1 MFTRSSLIL
10 FEIVLVLCLTESTK
24 AFVASRQ
31 KRNAW
36 IHIYS
41 SVSSDGSV
49 GDFTDGEK
57 RRREEEFLNL
67 EPLKDSDARRQRKD
81 KDTRNSVQF
90 TKYGNDLWTLR
101 SSMATLSSEL
111 ISAITSGKREVA
123 NAIRKTLRKIES
135 RDAELV
141 YQLEL
146 EAMEKAKVKGEINAS
161 EQHKA
166 TALNARACLPQF
178 NLEGLWVGKYVY

>member
-1 MFTRSSLIL
+1 MFTRSSLFLIG
-10 FEIVLVLCLTESTK
+10 IVLVLCLTESAK
-24 AFVASRQ
+24 AFVTSRQ
-31 KRNAW
+31 KRTSW
-36 IHIYS
+36 THTYS
-41 SVSSDGSV
+41 YMSSDGSV

-57 RRREEEFLNL
+57 RRRAEEFLNL

-81 KDTRNSVQF
+81 KDVRNSVQF
-90 TKYGNDLWTLR
+90 AKYGNDLWTLR
-101 SSMATLSSEL
+101 SSMVTLSSEL
-111 ISAITSGKREVA
+111 IAAITSGKRDIA
-123 NAIRKTLRKIES
+123 NAIRTTLRKIER

-146 EAMEKAKVKGEINAS
+146 EAMEQAKVKGDINAA

-178 NLEGLWVGKYVY
+178 NLEGLWVGK